1 MEKLQIL
8 KFIKKDDKQVFVF
21 LISSILITLL
31 FSEKYNSLSIIITGI
46 VLLIIKRNEFKK
58 SDLKKYKGS
67 ILVFV
72 LAVLGMLWT
81 NSLSS
86 GFKSL
91 ERLHLFLT
99 LPLIFSFVKISRED
113 IKLCNNFFFSA
124 VSIVIIYYFLR
135 CILLII
141 AYGSFYYYENLQQ
154 YYFFTYTRLTPDI
167 TPTYFSIIIAY
178 SLFYFMKNSRSVY
191 DFLGRYVTYI
201 FLIIQVLFFFLIFA
215 RASQVLF
222 LVVFVVFNLSIFKK
236 PILWPIIILVVLT
249 LVLFR
254 NSSFFDRYNRFFKIE
269 QLQEETIISS
279 LPSLGFRLNV
289 VKGVYENKYKFMP
302 FGLGTGSQR
311 NGINVL
317 RLSKEYM
324 NSHNQLIEFFIQW
337 GFLGVFIFLY
347 FFIQVIN
354 FSKPVFSDNLLM
366 FIVFIFLLS
375 FTENILIRQR
385 GIVITVLAY
394 CFIVNKSN
402 NFIND

>member
-1 MEKLQIL
+1 MKILKNL

-46 VLLIIKRNEFKK
+46 VLFIIKRNEFKK
-58 SDLKKYKGS
+58 SNLKKYKGS
-67 ILVFV
+67 ILIFV
-72 LAVLGMLWT
+72 LAVLGILWT

-135 CILLII
+135 CALLII
-141 AYGSFYYYENLQQ
+141 VHGSFYYYENLQQ

-191 DFLGRYVTYI
+191 DFLGKNFTYI

-222 LVVFVVFNLSIFKK
+222 LLVFVVFNLSIFKK
-236 PILWPIIILVVLT
+236 PILWPILILVVLT

-289 VKGVYENKYKFMP
+289 IKDVYENKGKFMP

-347 FFIQVIN
+347 FFIQAIN

-394 CFIVNKSN
+394 CFLINKSN